1 MLRELGGQF
10 PPEQFPQLLVG
21 LDAPDDAAVY
31 ALDDQHALVQTLDFF
46 APVVD
51 DPYEFGAIA
60 AANAMSDVYAMGGSV
75 LFALNIAAF
84 PEDLPPEVVA
94 QILRGGADKVR
105 EAGAAIAGGH
115 TIIDEEPKYGLA
127 VTGVVHP
134 QRVRRNAGA
143 LPGDTILLTKRIG
156 SGVLIGANGA
166 GTVAEP
172 HMRAAIDQMVTLN
185 KDAAEAAAD
194 YPVRAMADVTG
205 FGLAGHLWEIAEQSN
220 AAIELDLARVEA
232 LEGLEAAVNAGFGSG
247 GQDRNRAFF
256 GPKLQ
261 IEREPTPLEDALLY
275 DPQTSGGLLI
285 STGLIE
291 APHLEQALQAR
302 GVEVAPIAKVTGP
315 AAGGALI
322 VARS

>member
-60 AANAMSDVYAMGGSV
+60 AANAMSDIYAMGGSV

-127 VTGVVHP
+127 VTGLVHP

-166 GTVAEP
+166 GAVAEP
-172 HMRAAIDQMVTLN
+172 HMRAAIDQMMTLN
-185 KDAAEAAAD
+185 KDAAEAAAE

-205 FGLAGHLWEIAEQSN
+205 FGLAGHLWEMAEQSN

-232 LEGLEAAVNAGFGSG
+232 LDGLEAAVNAGFGSG

-256 GPKLQ
+256 APKLQ
-261 IEREPTPLEDALLY
+261 FKRDLTPLEDALLY

-291 APHLEQALQAR
+291 SPHLQQTLQSR
-302 GVEVAPIAKVTGP
+302 GIEATPIAKVTAP
-315 AAGGALI
+315 AAGGTLF
-322 VARS
+322 VS

>member
-60 AANAMSDVYAMGGSV
+60 AANAMSDIYAMGGSV

-127 VTGVVHP
+127 VTGLVHP

-166 GTVAEP
+166 GAVAEP
-172 HMRAAIDQMVTLN
+172 HMRAAIDQMMTLN
-185 KDAAEAAAD
+185 KHAAEAAAE

-205 FGLAGHLWEIAEQSN
+205 FGLAGHLWEMAEQSN

-232 LEGLEAAVNAGFGSG
+232 LNGLEAAVNAGFGSG

-256 GPKLQ
+256 APKLQ
-261 IEREPTPLEDALLY
+261 FERDLTPLEDALLY

-291 APHLEQALQAR
+291 SPHLQQTLQTR
-302 GVEVAPIAKVTGP
+302 GIEATPIAKVTAP
-315 AAGGALI
+315 APTGALT
-322 VARS
+322 VA

>member
-127 VTGVVHP
+127 VTGVLHP

-166 GTVAEP
+166 GAVAEP
-172 HMRAAIDQMVTLN
+172 HMRAAIEQMMTLN
-185 KDAAEAAAD
+185 KEAAEAAAE

-205 FGLAGHLWEIAEQSN
+205 FGLAGHLWELAEQSN
-220 AAIELDLARVEA
+220 AAIELDLASVEA

-302 GVEVAPIAKVTGP
+302 GVEAVPIAKVTGP
-315 AAGGALI
+315 AAGGALR
-322 VARS
+322 VN

>member
-10 PPEQFPQLLVG
+10 PPEQFPQLVVG
-21 LDAPDDAAVY
+21 LNAPDDAAVY
-31 ALDDQHALVQTLDFF
+31 VLDDEHALVQTLDFF

-84 PEDLPPEVVA
+84 PEDLPPDVVA
-94 QILRGGADKVR
+94 AILRGGADKVR

-115 TIIDEEPKYGLA
+115 TIIDEEPKYGLS

-156 SGVLIGANGA
+156 SGVLIGASGA
-166 GTVAEP
+166 GAVAEP
-172 HMRAAIDQMVTLN
+172 HMRAAIEQMMTLN

-205 FGLAGHLWEIAEQSN
+205 FGLAGHLWEMAEQSN
-220 AAIELDLARVEA
+220 AAIELDLDRVEA
-232 LEGLEAAVNAGFGSG
+232 LDGLAAAVEAGFGSG
-247 GQDRNRAFF
+247 GQDRNRGFF
-256 GPKLQ
+256 GPKLA
-261 IEREPTPLEDALLY
+261 IDRELSPLEDALLY

-285 STGLIE
+285 AAGLIE
-291 APHLEQALQAR
+291 APHLEQALRAQ
-302 GVEVAPIAKVTGP
+302 GVQVSAIAKVTE
-315 AAGGALI
+315 AAPGGSLR
-322 VARS
+322 VV

>member
-10 PPEQFPQLLVG
+10 PPEQFPQLVVG

-31 ALDDQHALVQTLDFF
+31 VLDDEHALVQTLDFF

-84 PEDLPPEVVA
+84 PEDLPPDVVA
-94 QILRGGADKVR
+94 AILRGGADKVR

-134 QRVRRNAGA
+134 QQVRRNAGA

-166 GTVAEP
+166 GAVAEP
-172 HMRAAIDQMVTLN
+172 DMRAAIEQMMTLN
-185 KDAAEAAAD
+185 KNAAEAAAD

-205 FGLAGHLWEIAEQSN
+205 FGLAGHLWEMAEQSN
-220 AAIELDLARVEA
+220 AAIELDLDRVEA
-232 LEGLEAAVNAGFGSG
+232 LDGLAAAVEAGFGSG
-247 GQDRNRAFF
+247 GQDRNRGFF
-256 GPKLQ
+256 GPKLA
-261 IEREPTPLEDALLY
+261 IDRELSPLEDALLY

-285 STGLIE
+285 SAGLIE
-291 APHLEQALQAR
+291 APHLEQALRAQ
-302 GVEVAPIAKVTGP
+302 GVQVSAIAKVADSAP
-315 AAGGALI
+315 GGALR
-322 VARS
+322 VV

>member
-31 ALDDQHALVQTLDFF
+31 ALNDQHALVQTLDFF

-60 AANAMSDVYAMGGSV
+60 AANAMSDIYAMGGSV

-84 PEDLPPEVVA
+84 PEDLPPEIVA

-127 VTGVVHP
+127 VTGLVHP

-166 GTVAEP
+166 GAVVEP
-172 HMRAAIDQMVTLN
+172 HMRAAIDQMMTLN
-185 KDAAEAAAD
+185 KDATEAAAE

-205 FGLAGHLWEIAEQSN
+205 FGLAGHLWEMAEQSN

-232 LEGLEAAVNAGFGSG
+232 LDGLEAAANAGFGSG

-256 GPKLQ
+256 APKLQ
-261 IEREPTPLEDALLY
+261 IERELTPLEDALLY

-291 APHLEQALQAR
+291 APHLEQALQSR
-302 GVEVAPIAKVTGP
+302 GVKATPIAKVTAP
-315 AAGGALI
+315 SPGGALI
-322 VARS
+322 VA